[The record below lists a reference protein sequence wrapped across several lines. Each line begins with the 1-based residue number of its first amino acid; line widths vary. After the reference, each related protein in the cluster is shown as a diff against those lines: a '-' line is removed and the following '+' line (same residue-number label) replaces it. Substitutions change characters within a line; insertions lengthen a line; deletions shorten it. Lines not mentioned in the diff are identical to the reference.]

1 MNPLLAQILMGGGI
15 SQSNPMPG
23 ATPPFF
29 PIGSPPAP
37 PAAPPASAPQSAP
50 KGFFGKAD
58 AFLQN
63 PLIANLLAQE
73 GTSLTPTGGPLA
85 AIGRA
90 SLLTAQQKQQQGMED
105 LQRRLIESQIGK
117 NQATAAQGANPTGGN
132 VQSVFRTA
140 DGKLGIVRRDGTVDV
155 TEHEMDQSFQTS
167 TLPSG
172 AVVAVNRRDPNQVV
186 PVVDQETA
194 VAGAA
199 ARSGAEAQ
207 ASTAAQESTKQQ
219 FELPKR
225 IQAANQRVREIDSV
239 MEEAHRALGLVGP
252 FSTGGIGGLLAN
264 IPYTDAFKLKEAIKP
279 IQAALSF
286 DRLQAMRDA
295 SPTGGALGQVS
306 ERELDLLGA
315 ALVSLNQAQE
325 PGDVK
330 RAITKVLTHYGNWKS
345 IIEQQAASMQSQQA
359 GDVSG
364 FRIVDPNAG
373 N

>member
-1 MNPLLAQILMGGGI
+1 MAFPPLIQQILFGGGLG
-15 SQSNPMPG
+15 NPN
-23 ATPPFF
+23 TPPFV
-29 PIGSPPAP
+29 PGNPGSGAP
-37 PAAPPASAPQSAP
+37 PIAPPTNTRQAPA
-50 KGFFGKAD
+50 GFFDKAD

-63 PLIANLLAQE
+63 PFIMNLLAQE
-73 GTSLTPTGGPLA
+73 GTSPTPTGGPLG

-90 SLLTAQQKQQQGMED
+90 SLMTAQQKQQRELND
-105 LQRRLIESQIGK
+105 VQRQLIESRIGL
-117 NQATAAQGANPTGGN
+117 NRAQAAQGGNPTGGN

-140 DGKLGIVRRDGTVDV
+140 DGKLGIVRRDGTVDI

-186 PVVDQETA
+186 PVVDQQTA

-199 ARSGAEAQ
+199 ARKGAEAQ

-219 FELPKR
+219 FQLPQR
-225 IQAANQRVREIDSV
+225 IQAANQRIREIDSV

-252 FSTGGIGGLLAN
+252 FSTGGVGGILSN

-330 RAITKVLTHYGNWKS
+330 RALTKVLTHYENWKA
-345 IIEQQAASMQSQQA
+345 IIEQQAASMEQQQA

-364 FRIVDPNAG
+364 FKIVDPNAG